1 MPSELKTP
9 FPEALPL
16 NLKTQIGQLIRT
28 IDEYQKIA
36 EANLNLSKEKMKKEY
51 DKKAKDTVFD
61 PSDLVWMFTPNVP
74 IQMLRKLRSPWI
86 GPFRVLERT
95 SPLNYRLRSE
105 TTNKS
110 LKMPVHVNRLRKYFT
125 SGLRPED
132 DPDLRRKCRS
142 DPDLGLRDNDVQAH
156 NFINSPRENGKIVK
170 HVINVENKSEHTV
183 ENAPNVESTVPG
195 NSKLYAPSLSEGSV
209 TLPPTL
215 PLIAKCVPS
224 IVTSSRTTDSTPSQ
238 NDIPIGSISQGY
250 PNPALSPPTYG
261 QVQLHKSRHPVLIAR
276 NDKSDGMVK
285 SSVNPALPTP
295 SMVAAAQPRASID
308 ERQKDKN
315 DKIVQNPIS
324 PMLGTQ
330 QPVPLPAE
338 RPFASI
344 THGRSTPS
352 GQVRYGVIYDDQI
365 DKQVPTWISEPDL
378 TTAEKQ
384 YLDDNPV
391 KVLRSR
397 PPVISLLKSLCDA
410 TPVIWV

>member
-1 MPSELKTP
+1 MSQGQVERDHGVLTDHLAKYVAQDGEGEDWDQYLAPAAYVHNNTTHTTTQVAPNMLLYGRIMKMPSELKTP

-156 NFINSPRENGKIVK
+156 NFINSPRENGKIEK
-170 HVINVENKSEHTV
+170 HVVNVENKNEHTV
-183 ENAPNVESTVPG
+183 DNVPNVEST
-195 NSKLYAPSLSEGSV
+195 E
-209 TLPPTL
+209 
-215 PLIAKCVPS
+215 
-224 IVTSSRTTDSTPSQ
+224 
-238 NDIPIGSISQGY
+238 IG
-250 PNPALSPPTYG
+250 
-261 QVQLHKSRHPVLIAR
+261 
-276 NDKSDGMVK
+276 
-285 SSVNPALPTP
+285 
-295 SMVAAAQPRASID
+295 RAH
-308 ERQKDKN
+308 
-315 DKIVQNPIS
+315 V
-324 PMLGTQ
+324 
-330 QPVPLPAE
+330 
-338 RPFASI
+338 
-344 THGRSTPS
+344 
-352 GQVRYGVIYDDQI
+352 
-365 DKQVPTWISEPDL
+365 
-378 TTAEKQ
+378 
-384 YLDDNPV
+384 
-391 KVLRSR
+391 
-397 PPVISLLKSLCDA
+397 
-410 TPVIWV
+410 